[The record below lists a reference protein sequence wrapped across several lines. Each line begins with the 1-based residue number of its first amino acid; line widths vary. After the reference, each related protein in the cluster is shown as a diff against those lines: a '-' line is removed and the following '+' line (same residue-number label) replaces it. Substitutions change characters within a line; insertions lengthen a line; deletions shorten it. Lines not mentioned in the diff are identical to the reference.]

1 MSKIQV
7 MSHLNSEKTITH
19 FIKRRKTDKGE
30 DYDVLEIAD
39 DVTIFLHPD
48 QTKGLLAALKQF
60 EEGDHHDII
69 VAVDIPVKED
79 PMPF

>member
-19 FIKRRKTDKGE
+19 VIKRRKTDKGE
-30 DYDVLEIAD
+30 DYDVLEIGN

-48 QTKGLLAALKQF
+48 QTQGLKEALKLF
-60 EEGDHHDII
+60 EVDHHDTI
-69 VAVDIPVKED
+69 VAVGIPFKEG
-79 PMPF
+79 PTEF